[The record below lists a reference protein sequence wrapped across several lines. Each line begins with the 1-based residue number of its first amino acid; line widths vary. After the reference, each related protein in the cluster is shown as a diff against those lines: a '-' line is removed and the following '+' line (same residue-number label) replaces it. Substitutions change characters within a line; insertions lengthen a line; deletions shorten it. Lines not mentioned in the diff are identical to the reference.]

1 MGKKKRMIAYPQKF
15 GRKFASHPRV
25 IAAQSNQEKIE
36 ELPSVSEEVPTPI
49 LEEVAAELQPAPEPE
64 TKEVEPAPEVEKSEP
79 KKPAPKAA
87 TTRKKKAVTK
97 RKAATTR
104 AKKTTS
110 KK

>member
-25 IAAQSNQEKIE
+25 ATPQSNQEQIE
-36 ELPSVSEEVPTPI
+36 ELPSITEEVPTPI
-49 LEEVAAELQPAPEPE
+49 LEEVAAELQTAPE
-64 TKEVEPAPEVEKSEP
+64 TAPEVEKPEP
-79 KKPAPKAA
+79 KKAAPKAT
-87 TTRKKKAVTK
+87 TTRKKKAATK
-97 RKAATTR
+97 RKASTAR